1 MLAELEAAA
10 ADAGAYGVSKERY
23 LRGGEAAAP
32 LPPGAA
38 WRTVSVRYARYDPGL
53 PQGSDREG
61 GALLPPGAAWRTALC
76 EVWPRFALGVLKF
89 ECCRSADIQGCLA
102 HCQGASCPGA
112 E

>member
-38 WRTVSVRYARYDPGL
+38 WRTVSVRYAGCGLGL
-53 PQGSDREG
+53 P
-61 GALLPPGAAWRTALC
+61 
-76 EVWPRFALGVLKF
+76 
-89 ECCRSADIQGCLA
+89 
-102 HCQGASCPGA
+102 
-112 E
+112 

>member
-53 PQGSDREG
+53 PYGSERG
-61 GALLPPGAAWRTALC
+61 LRIAAARRCMAHSAMRGVAQVCLRGFKIRVLPQC
-76 EVWPRFALGVLKF
+76 
-89 ECCRSADIQGCLA
+89 
-102 HCQGASCPGA
+102 
-112 E
+112 